1 MILKRVV
8 LFACGVAA
16 LAAAAFTCVVALA
29 FALYAGLKGVVG
41 PAWASAGVAG
51 ACLLLILSLALG
63 LLIASRPPKKKPGE
77 DKDLLG
83 RLVDLAREKPIVA
96 ASAILAAG
104 LVAWKNPKVTAAVV
118 AAMTATQG
126 GAKPKK

>member
-8 LFACGVAA
+8 LLACGVAA
-16 LAAAAFTCVVALA
+16 LAAAAFTCVVALT
-29 FALYAGLKGVVG
+29 FALYAGLKPFVG

-51 ACLLLILSLALG
+51 ACLLLILALALG
-63 LLIASRPPKKKPGE
+63 LMIASRPPRKKPGE
-77 DKDLLG
+77 DKDMLG

-104 LVAWKNPKVTAAVV
+104 LVAWKNPKITAAIVT
-118 AAMTATQG
+118 AMTAAQ
-126 GAKPKK
+126 AAPKSKK